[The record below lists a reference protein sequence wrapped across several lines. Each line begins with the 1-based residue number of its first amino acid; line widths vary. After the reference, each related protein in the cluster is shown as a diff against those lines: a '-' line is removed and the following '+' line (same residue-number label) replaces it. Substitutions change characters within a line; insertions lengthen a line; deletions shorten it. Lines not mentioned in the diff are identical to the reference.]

1 MVKGVLKTWKED
13 RGFGFIKP
21 DDGGKDIFI
30 HISALKGVSRRPITG
45 DVIHYQVAKD
55 NRGKYKAINA
65 QIEGVKVMEDRTGD
79 LLKTSSNNKGI
90 IGIINNKGILAIIAG
105 LLIIVAIVV
114 VIYAN

>member
-45 DVIHYQVAKD
+45 DVIYYQIAKD

-65 QIEGVKVMEDRTGD
+65 QIEGVKVMDDRTGD
-79 LLKTSSNNKGI
+79 LLKTSSNNKWA
-90 IGIINNKGILAIIAG
+90 IGITSNKGVLALIAG